1 MSKPFTMLVDRR
13 LQNSKGKSIVD
24 FKAYFD
30 ELLRRTGYI
39 RAKVIVRSEFHIFIT
54 IK

>member
-13 LQNSKGKSIVD
+13 LQNARGASIRD

-30 ELLRRTGYI
+30 SLIQKVGYI
-39 RAKVIVRSEFHIFIT
+39 KSKQIIRTECHIFIT